1 MGRQTE
7 RGVIMSINVGGGEL
21 RELKPRI
28 LVIGVGGAGGNA
40 INAMIEAGMQGVEF
54 VAVNTDAQDLKM
66 SKADAKIQIGMNL
79 TKGLGAGAKHDI
91 GQAAADES
99 LNEIIN
105 YIQGSN
111 MVFIASGMGGGTGT
125 GASHVIAKAAREMNI
140 LTVGVTTLPFAYEGP
155 KRMRRAV
162 TGLEQLK
169 KHLDTTIVVPNQN
182 LFKIANESTGFEESF
197 SLSNDVLKHGVQ
209 SVTDLMVRPG
219 MINLDFADVETVMS
233 SSGKAM
239 MGTGEAEG
247 ENRAISATE
256 LALNN
261 PLIDEYTLQGA
272 KGLLVNITGS
282 SDLKLFEVDAAVNKI
297 RAEVD
302 PEAELIFGAIKDENM
317 NGKIRVSIVATSL
330 HGSSSSKDTRPVFN
344 VVNGSQSSGTNYSEN
359 LFSTNSIEQNVINS
373 IDGATALKLDES
385 YEIKN
390 SDEQNALIDKFESSE
405 EKMISEEKTNE
416 IKVSKEIPAG
426 VSIESASYIEN
437 YSDNQEQVN
446 DVNQENFDEEGTPKL
461 FSDDTNSD
469 DTNQV
474 DAETNRVEAE
484 EEGQLFEKDNNEEE
498 DFEIP
503 AFLRRQKF

>member
-1 MGRQTE
+1 
-7 RGVIMSINVGGGEL
+7 MSINVGGGEL

-99 LNEIIN
+99 INEIIN

-155 KRMRRAV
+155 KRMRRAT
-162 TGLEQLK
+162 TGLDQLK
-169 KHLDTTIVVPNQN
+169 RHLDTTIVVPNQN

-209 SVTDLMVRPG
+209 SITDLMVRPG

-247 ENRAISATE
+247 ENRAMAATE

-272 KGLLVNITGS
+272 KGLLVNITGG
-282 SDLKLFEVDAAVNKI
+282 SDIKLFEVDAVVNKI

-317 NGKIRVSIVATSL
+317 NGRIRVSIVATSL
-330 HGSSSSKDTRPVFN
+330 KGSYINPDPRPILN
-344 VVNGSQSSGTNYSEN
+344 VVNGSQNKASNFSDN
-359 LFSTNSIEQNVINS
+359 LFSKNNLDQNVVSS
-373 IDGATALKLDES
+373 IDGANALKLDES
-385 YEIKN
+385 LEIKN
-390 SDEQNALIDKFESSE
+390 TEDQNTLIDSFESNE
-405 EKMISEEKTNE
+405 ENKILEQKLTQTTQAEQ
-416 IKVSKEIPAG
+416 IPSG

-437 YSDNQEQVN
+437 NSEFTEENTAYKDSLN
-446 DVNQENFDEEGTPKL
+446 DANSNEEEYTPKL
-461 FSDDTNSD
+461 FTDDQNQKETEQSDIES
-469 DTNQV
+469 
-474 DAETNRVEAE
+474 ES
-484 EEGQLFEKDNNEEE
+484 GSHQLFDQDVNEDE

>member
-1 MGRQTE
+1 
-7 RGVIMSINVGGGEL
+7 MSINVGGGEL

-99 LNEIIN
+99 INEIIN

-140 LTVGVTTLPFAYEGP
+140 LTVGVTTLPFSYEGP
-155 KRMRRAV
+155 KRMRRA
-162 TGLEQLK
+162 TSGLEELK
-169 KHLDTTIVVPNQN
+169 RHLDTTIVVPNQN
-182 LFKIANESTGFEESF
+182 LFKIANETTGFEESF

-209 SVTDLMVRPG
+209 SITDLMVRPG

-247 ENRAISATE
+247 ENRVMAATE

-282 SDLKLFEVDAAVNKI
+282 SDITLFEVDKAVNKI

-317 NGKIRVSIVATSL
+317 KGKIRVSIVATSL
-330 HGSSSSKDTRPVFN
+330 KGSTVSPDPKPLLN
-344 VVNGSQSSGTNYSEN
+344 VVNGSNGKNNSHSSN
-359 LFSTNSIEQNVINS
+359 LFSKTNLEQNVINS

-385 YEIKN
+385 FEIKSN
-390 SDEQNALIDKFESSE
+390 EEQNALIDSFESSE
-405 EKMISEEKTNE
+405 EKKITDEATIHKV
-416 IKVSKEIPAG
+416 IKEEIPTG

-437 YSDNQEQVN
+437 NSDTNFN
-446 DVNQENFDEEGTPKL
+446 DVSLQGGNDTLEDEHKPLL
-461 FSDDTNSD
+461 FSNEQDQHVIEQEEIDNND
-469 DTNQV
+469 NDTNQ
-474 DAETNRVEAE
+474 
-484 EEGQLFEKDNNEEE
+484 LFDQESDEDEDE